1 MQLEEQIA
9 ERVAG
14 FSYDSID
21 ADTLHVL
28 KRNVLD
34 SYAGI
39 CGSLKD
45 RAMLT
50 NFDRLAADRASSDDL
65 DVWGIG
71 RTATRLDA
79 FFMNAILARRSDLL
93 NTYISP
99 NGMGVAHPS
108 DNVALVL
115 TLADWLRMD
124 GRAFLS
130 SVYTAFQLSAAFAT
144 YYDPEPAGYDHDAAA
159 TFYTALTIGHALGMS
174 RDQLVSIQRIAGS
187 FGLDVNQTAVG
198 QMTDWKHCTYASC
211 VLRGLEAVKLAWAG
225 FEAASEIY
233 EGSAGINRF
242 FRHAATMFDPP
253 AALERIIF
261 KRWPALVFCQ
271 TPIDVAID
279 LGRKISDPATIRS
292 VSVKTFA
299 IAMRNGAT
307 TAAWHPTTRAGRTH
321 SIPYCVATAL
331 LKPSVVYEDFD
342 EPRASDPAVTSLL
355 ANIAVAEDTGLSEAY
370 PSKSGCVIDI
380 SLSDGST
387 IRRSRDYPKGDPADP
402 LSDAEIEDKFRRYFF
417 FVQSPSEAGVI
428 IERLWAL
435 DRQTDIEW
443 LTSPLKRRMEGLPA
457 RHTNGGMTP
466 C

>member
-1 MQLEEQIA
+1 
-9 ERVAG
+9 
-14 FSYDSID
+14 
-21 ADTLHVL
+21 
-28 KRNVLD
+28 
-34 SYAGI
+34 
-39 CGSLKD
+39 
-45 RAMLT
+45 
-50 NFDRLAADRASSDDL
+50 
-65 DVWGIG
+65 
-71 RTATRLDA
+71 
-79 FFMNAILARRSDLL
+79 
-93 NTYISP
+93 
-99 NGMGVAHPS
+99 
-108 DNVALVL
+108 
-115 TLADWLRMD
+115 
-124 GRAFLS
+124 
-130 SVYTAFQLSAAFAT
+130 
-144 YYDPEPAGYDHDAAA
+144 
-159 TFYTALTIGHALGMS
+159 
-174 RDQLVSIQRIAGS
+174 
-187 FGLDVNQTAVG
+187 
-198 QMTDWKHCTYASC
+198 
-211 VLRGLEAVKLAWAG
+211 
-225 FEAASEIY
+225 
-233 EGSAGINRF
+233 
-242 FRHAATMFDPP
+242 MFDPP

-342 EPRASDPAVTSLL
+342 EPRASDPAVSRCWRISPLPR
-355 ANIAVAEDTGLSEAY
+355 IRSQRGLSVKVRMRDRHFPIGRLDHSE
-370 PSKSGCVIDI
+370 I
-380 SLSDGST
+380 
-387 IRRSRDYPKGDPADP
+387 RDYPKGDPADP